1 MKWYEIAA
9 VVVMTLGLLFIAY
22 LGYLDMVW
30 RS

>member
-9 VVVMTLGLLFIAY
+9 VVIMVLGLLFIAY
-22 LGYLDMVW
+22 LGYLDMSW

>member
-9 VVVMTLGLLFIAY
+9 VCLIVLGLLFIAY
-22 LGYLDMVW
+22 LGFLDMSW